1 MASGKIVLR
10 RGAFERLGREGSD
23 LKGDSRVCGS
33 RDGRWFGNSR
43 KERGSEYTAVK
54 RGPGLVL
61 GGILASEYRVSG
73 AADFDDG
80 LPAAKRR
87 KSSVILGDSFVSRKN
102 NGSLDR
108 GASIGFLTGVG
119 EKNGMVLVVGDVS
132 PGGMSPAVEADNNV
146 EKEPGELEE
155 EDFSRAP
162 NILTSR
168 WADADDLG
176 DESLQKGD
184 GIRGKDAGK
193 RSSPESVLTQREGS
207 EEARASTS
215 GSDPGCLGQL
225 HSGDECGENEID
237 DEDYMEVVEREDN
250 DYSPDGKSEL
260 DSDDDDDDDMESG
273 VPVCRGRDMLQGC
286 RDVSEYERVGKISE
300 GAYGV
305 VFKARDKKTRE
316 IVALK
321 KLKLVGAEREGFPV
335 YFLREINCLMSFNHP
350 SIVNVKEVVV
360 DDSDVGFGN
369 VFMAMEYME
378 YDLKALMEARKQ
390 HFSQSE
396 VKCLMLQLLEG
407 VKYLHDNWVIHRD
420 LKTSNLLL
428 NNSCEVKI
436 CDFGMARQYGSPL
449 KPYTSLVVTL
459 WYRAPELLLGA
470 KEYSTAVDMWSVGCI
485 MAELLAN
492 KPLFEGK
499 DEVDQ
504 LDKIFRLL
512 GTPNEK
518 MWPGYS
524 DLPGVKVNFV
534 QQPYN
539 MLHKLFPRASFTGSP
554 VLSEMG
560 LDLLS
565 KLLMYNPEER
575 ISAEEALDHSW
586 FREAPLP
593 KSKEF
598 MPTFP
603 AHFAQRRDG
612 SYEMNSNDFV
622 ASDERKLVI
631 NYQAPSSKL
640 NILTKSQTVIH
651 FSRKSESDADPKF
664 FAYLP
669 KSEGKVPI
677 LMYLNWELIYSPGFS
692 RHFTLNTAVMKV

>member
-1 MASGKIVLR
+1 MAAGKVALR
-10 RGAFERLGREGSD
+10 REAFERLGRAGSD
-23 LKGDSRVCGS
+23 LKGDSRVSGG
-33 RDGRWFGNSR
+33 RDGRWVGNSG
-43 KERGSEYTAVK
+43 KERGYEYAAVK
-54 RGPGLVL
+54 RGLGPVL
-61 GGILASEYRVSG
+61 GGFPATEYRVSG

-87 KSSVILGDSFVSRKN
+87 KSSVILGDSFFSRKN
-102 NGSLDR
+102 NRSLDL

-119 EKNGMVLVVGDVS
+119 EKHGMVQVVGDIS
-132 PGGMSPAVEADNNV
+132 FGGMSPAVDAGKNF

-168 WADADDLG
+168 WAYADDLG

-184 GIRGKDAGK
+184 GVRGKDDGK
-193 RSSPESVLTQREGS
+193 RSSPESVLTEGEGS
-207 EEARASTS
+207 EEGRASTS
-215 GSDPGCLGQL
+215 GSDPGCLGQS
-225 HSGDECGENEID
+225 HSGDECGANEID
-237 DEDYMEVVEREDN
+237 DEDYMEAVEREDN

-260 DSDDDDDDDMESG
+260 DSVDEDDMESG
-273 VPVCRGRDMLQGC
+273 VHVCRGREMLQGC
-286 RDVSEYERVGKISE
+286 RDVSEYDRVGRISE
-300 GAYGV
+300 GAYGI
-305 VFKARDKKTRE
+305 VFKARDKKTGE

-321 KLKLVGAEREGFPV
+321 KLKLGGAEREGFPV

-350 SIVNVKEVVV
+350 SIINVKEVVI

-428 NNSCEVKI
+428 NNSCELKI

-518 MWPGYS
+518 IWPGHS
-524 DLPGVKVNFV
+524 DLPGVKVKFV
-534 QQPYN
+534 QQRYN
-539 MLHKLFPRASFTGSP
+539 VLHKLFPRASFTGSP

-565 KLLMYNPEER
+565 KLLTYNPEER

-586 FREAPLP
+586 FREVPLP

-598 MPTFP
+598 MPTLP
-603 AHFAQRRDG
+603 AHFAQRRHLQKAIKSLD
-612 SYEMNSNDFV
+612 
-622 ASDERKLVI
+622 ASSVCERKEVTEG
-631 NYQAPSSKL
+631 YSS
-640 NILTKSQTVIH
+640 TGV
-651 FSRKSESDADPKF
+651 
-664 FAYLP
+664 
-669 KSEGKVPI
+669 
-677 LMYLNWELIYSPGFS
+677 
-692 RHFTLNTAVMKV
+692 